1 MENLGSFLKRLV
13 VSLKPVIKECVI
25 LFVCLLYNS
34 TSLELKKHGTV
45 QWITM
50 KKNFYSPVDDNKA

>member
-13 VSLKPVIKECVI
+13 VLLKTVIKECVI

-34 TSLELKKHGTV
+34 TSLELKKHGAV

-50 KKNFYSPVDDNKA
+50 KKNFHSPVGDNKA